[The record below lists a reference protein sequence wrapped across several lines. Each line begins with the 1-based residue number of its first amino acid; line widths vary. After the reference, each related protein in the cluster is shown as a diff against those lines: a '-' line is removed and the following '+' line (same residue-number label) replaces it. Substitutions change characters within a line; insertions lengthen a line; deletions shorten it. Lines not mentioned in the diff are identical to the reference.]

1 MNRHGLNG
9 LREVV
14 PMMLHAIRIIVE
26 EVQGEYIV
34 VCWNGHE
41 VVGNSRLY
49 EQTSIVSAIDHDYG
63 LLPARSLA
71 AVAQSST
78 TVK

>member
-1 MNRHGLNG
+1 
-9 LREVV
+9 
-14 PMMLHAIRIIVE
+14 
-26 EVQGEYIV
+26 